1 MTMHSSLSDRLVSR
15 LAGALVALA
24 FSGGLSMAQAQNREE
39 WIALGTRVHG
49 GFGSFIPV
57 GIRIGLDALQKL
69 NAKPREVNVTFW
81 AGPKAPCAC
90 PADGILIATTASPGQ
105 GSLRVAAEKAPEGT
119 FAVAVITHKQSG
131 ASVKYTIAESWMPRL
146 VEMNK
151 TLDEAGRFDA
161 VMKAEGLFQAEL
173 TPAKP

>member
-15 LAGALVALA
+15 LAGALVAVAL
-24 FSGGLSMAQAQNREE
+24 SGGLSMAQAQSREE

-69 NAKPREVNVTFW
+69 NAKPREVTVTFW

-105 GSLRVAAEKAPEGT
+105 GSLRVAAEKAPEGL

-131 ASVKYTIAESWMPRL
+131 ASVKYTVAESWMPRL

-151 TLDEAGRFDA
+151 TVDEAGRFDA